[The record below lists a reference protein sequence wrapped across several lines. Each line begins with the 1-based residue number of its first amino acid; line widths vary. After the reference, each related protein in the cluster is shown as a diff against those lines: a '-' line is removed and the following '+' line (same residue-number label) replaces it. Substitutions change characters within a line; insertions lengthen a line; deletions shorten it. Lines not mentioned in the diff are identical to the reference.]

1 MKGADNM
8 NRVTNIDYI
17 VETESYIEKVKDAMP
32 KNVYDFIKT
41 VCQDERKYIDIVE
54 SYSNQKGILKKPEV
68 KV

>member
-1 MKGADNM
+1 M

-17 VETESYIEKVKDAMP
+17 VQTEAYIEKLKDEMP

-41 VCQDERKYIDIVE
+41 VCQDERKYINLVE
-54 SYSNQKGILKKPEV
+54 SYSNQKGVLKVPEV